1 MTEILQIEELFS
13 PEHFTSFIDY
23 KKNSPNISSTELI
36 QFENYISSG
45 AFDRVKE
52 LILIGSFP
60 AEPSTKKIINKV
72 GNTKKRIVYS
82 FSSDTLIAL
91 KYIAYTLYQY
101 DFVFSDNCYAFR
113 KYRGV
118 GTAIRKIKNDT
129 SLSSKYC
136 YKADIHNYFNSINTG
151 LLLKKSQF
159 IKDYD
164 PLLFRIFEN
173 LLLEEFTNY
182 NKNLIKESRGAM
194 AGVPV
199 SAFFANLYLSSLDRI
214 FHEEGINYFRYSD
227 DIIVFAETK
236 EELEVYR
243 NRIHHYLDSVGLS
256 INKDKESFSCPGETW
271 EFLGFSYN
279 SGVIDLSE
287 NTIRKM
293 KQKIKRKAHA
303 LARWQRKKG
312 LSPDK
317 AAKGFI
323 KAMNRKFFGIQSH
336 NPMYDD
342 SPDLTWSRWFF
353 PYINTHKGLE
363 TIDHYMQEYIRYLYT
378 GRHYK
383 GNYRIRY
390 QTLKQLGYRSLVNEY
405 YNFKK
410 NKILL
415 Y

>member
-1 MTEILQIEELFS
+1 MTELIQIEKLFS
-13 PEHFTSFIDY
+13 PEFFTDFVSC
-23 KKNSPNISSTELI
+23 KKTSPNISSAELI

-52 LILIGSFP
+52 LILSGRFP
-60 AEPSTKKIINKV
+60 SEPSTKKIINKE
-72 GNTKKRIVYS
+72 GNSKKRIVYS
-82 FSSDTLIAL
+82 FDSDTLIAL
-91 KYIAYTLYQY
+91 KYIAHTLYQY

-113 KYRGV
+113 KDRGV
-118 GTAIRKIKNDT
+118 GTAIRKIKSDK
-129 SLSSKYC
+129 SLSLKYC
-136 YKADIHNYFNSINTG
+136 YKADIHNYFNSIATG
-151 LLLKKSQF
+151 RLLEQLRF
-159 IKDYD
+159 IKDSD
-164 PLLFRIFEN
+164 PLLFKIFEN
-173 LLLEEFTNY
+173 LLLEEFTYY
-182 NKNLIKESRGAM
+182 NGQLIKESRGAM

-199 SAFFANLYLSSLDRI
+199 SAFFANLYLSSLDFM
-214 FHEEGINYFRYSD
+214 FHEEGVTYFRYSD
-227 DIIVFAETK
+227 DIIVFAETR
-236 EELEVYR
+236 EELDVYR
-243 NRIHHYLDSVGLS
+243 NRILNCLDTFGLS
-256 INKDKESFSCPGETW
+256 INKDKESFSCPGGTW

-279 SGVIDLSE
+279 SGVINLSE

-293 KQKIKRKAHA
+293 KHKIKRKAHA

-323 KAMNRKFFGIQSH
+323 KAMNRKFYGRPDSH
-336 NPMYDD
+336 LTCED
-342 SPDLTWSRWFF
+342 SPELTWSRWFF

-363 TIDHYMQEYIRYLYT
+363 EIDHYMQSYIRYLYT

-383 GNYRIRY
+383 GNFRISY
-390 QTLKQLGYRSLVNEY
+390 QDLKQLGYRSLVHEY